1 MRQLFSLIV
10 LGVLVGLACWPLNL
24 IDHWQDLLLHQMPAF
39 RPGGWTPLA
48 RCLAV
53 APVVVMPL
61 LLLLQNGA
69 FARGK
74 GSGIP
79 QTVASIEDLEQ
90 APKLLGPTPTLL
102 RFGLWT
108 MASLALFPLGREGP
122 VVQVG
127 AAVAQALRSRWPG
140 MFGALKPQEVLA
152 VAAGAGLAG
161 GFNTPLMGL
170 VFVVEELINRFQPTL
185 IWPALLVCGAAA
197 GVSEIGGQP
206 MFALGLIT
214 NQTGEISQYL
224 WAIPLGVIGG
234 LVGGIF
240 GRLLLWM
247 TAWINQVSRRK
258 PIAIGLLLGGVLS
271 AMALITAGASG
282 GDGEALMAT
291 WISDESAWPGRGFS
305 TLVVRLIG
313 PVVAL
318 GASVPGGL
326 IDPALALGAVV
337 GHGLM
342 NAVGGPVE
350 LGLALGMAG
359 TLAGITQLPVM
370 TIAFAIRLAG
380 DQQLAPGLLI
390 AAVLGAMAGRLVLDR
405 PIYHAIA
412 DLQRAPRR

>member
-1 MRQLFSLIV
+1 
-10 LGVLVGLACWPLNL
+10 
-24 IDHWQDLLLHQMPAF
+24 
-39 RPGGWTPLA
+39 
-48 RCLAV
+48 
-53 APVVVMPL
+53 
-61 LLLLQNGA
+61 
-69 FARGK
+69 
-74 GSGIP
+74 
-79 QTVASIEDLEQ
+79 
-90 APKLLGPTPTLL
+90 
-102 RFGLWT
+102 
-108 MASLALFPLGREGP
+108 
-122 VVQVG
+122 
-127 AAVAQALRSRWPG
+127 
-140 MFGALKPQEVLA
+140 
-152 VAAGAGLAG
+152 
-161 GFNTPLMGL
+161 
-170 VFVVEELINRFQPTL
+170 
-185 IWPALLVCGAAA
+185 
-197 GVSEIGGQP
+197 
-206 MFALGLIT
+206 
-214 NQTGEISQYL
+214 
-224 WAIPLGVIGG
+224 
-234 LVGGIF
+234 
-240 GRLLLWM
+240 
-247 TAWINQVSRRK
+247 
-258 PIAIGLLLGGVLS
+258 
-271 AMALITAGASG
+271 
-282 GDGEALMAT
+282 MAT